1 MVVLYMAVSILRRED
16 DVHIFGRRMENDV
29 LRRACSIVVVYVVMG
44 IASTLA
50 ICGMQT
56 ALPLRDVLLEVF
68 SAMDTVGMSTGI
80 TRELT
85 NLSRVIIVLLM
96 YAGRLGSLT
105 FAILLTNRSSRANVQ
120 YPAEKLIVG

>member
-1 MVVLYMAVSILRRED
+1 
-16 DVHIFGRRMENDV
+16 
-29 LRRACSIVVVYVVMG
+29 
-44 IASTLA
+44 
-50 ICGMQT
+50 
-56 ALPLRDVLLEVF
+56 
-68 SAMDTVGMSTGI
+68 MDTVGMSTGI